1 MLEPIPAC
9 RHPSCGGELKT
20 EPDAPNAPLLGGVRE
35 KNQIYAGAFERLG
48 VGGVSMAIGSQ
59 AMGIRLLYPH
69 VALGLFDGREVL
81 FSLDKTFMEAPDLSY
96 VRYAWR
102 VPVTESGIKR
112 FCRQPRYSTNGPIIY
127 PYKTGEAIRVVLEWS
142 FDGKTVIGRYTG
154 EGKTVMGLLVN
165 GCFKP
170 AVILEAQTDKC
181 RIKQNGVRL
190 SLSFHGKT
198 KRPYC
203 ADSYKELELAW
214 FNGMPVNGKNL
225 AIVPVELAPDFPL
238 YFAMGVTSSRRTN
251 TACYPLCRPEDIDR
265 QLDNAGVA
273 YHRSRM
279 RGNGFCKG
287 AAEAVASLAG
297 YSRHYDPKRQRIMTS
312 VNRTWGGMNQ
322 HGGVF
327 GWDNFFTSYIA
338 SWENP
343 GLGSASLDHILSI
356 YKKGWM
362 RSDVP
367 CQRNLII
374 PILYCRTL
382 NVLGDQALA
391 RRTWPIMMNFIRS
404 WFSDRGDGMPWRDGN
419 GDGLIESGSCGDIRK
434 EALGHMISNA
444 MDETGYDDLPVYSA
458 GFVDGRRGQLANGVE
473 FDRKSQTL
481 TITLICQNSLY
492 CAACRIMADMAAAL
506 GKTDDE
512 RWLRKEAQRIRNRIL
527 KRLYCPES
535 GIFQDRRWDGSFSR
549 VKAMTVFYPLLAGI
563 ADDPVKA
570 NLRRMLLDPRQ
581 FWGDNLMP
589 TVSRDDPAY
598 CDGLDRRGNYWR
610 GNCWPPTTYIV
621 YLAIK
626 EAGWDDIAAEYARR
640 VCSQFLE
647 YWNRYRHAYENY
659 PAEGKVDHT
668 FFYPGNWGGREI
680 RYVWSAMM
688 AFCALEEIF
697 GPEMVSSGV
706 RFGNPWVLRQSA
718 WKGFYYAGKRIEA
731 ETGKQKTWVKVDGGW
746 EFLSRPG
753 VVVRDFVQKESC
765 FCFTIKTTRSACI
778 EFMAPQI
785 ASQSVVTINRVPV
798 SNIGSGRKIA
808 FQISSGSHIVEI
820 KDIIV

>member
-1 MLEPIPAC
+1 MK
-9 RHPSCGGELKT
+9 S
-20 EPDAPNAPLLGGVRE
+20 

-48 VGGVSMAIGSQ
+48 VGGVSMAMGSQ

-102 VPVTESGIKR
+102 VPVTASGIKR
-112 FCRQPRYSTNGPIIY
+112 FGWQPRYSTNSPIIY

-142 FDGKTVIGRYTG
+142 FDGKTVIGRYTS
-154 EGKTVMGLLVN
+154 EGQTVMGLLVN
-165 GCFKP
+165 GCFAP

-181 RIKQNGVRL
+181 RIKQNGVQL
-190 SLSFHGKT
+190 SLSFRGKT

-203 ADSYKELELAW
+203 ADSYKELERSW
-214 FNGMPVNGKNL
+214 FNGLPVNGKTL

-238 YFAMGVTSSRRTN
+238 YFAMGVASTHRTD
-251 TACYPLCRPEDIDR
+251 TACYPICRPENIDR

-279 RGNGFCKG
+279 RSKGFCKG

-297 YSRHYDPKRQRIMTS
+297 YSRHYDPKRQRIMTA

-322 HGGVF
+322 AGGAF

-338 SWENP
+338 AWENP
-343 GLGSASLDHILSI
+343 GLGAASLEHILSI

-367 CQRNLII
+367 PQRNLII
-374 PILYCRTL
+374 PILYCRTVS
-382 NVLGDQALA
+382 VLGDQALA

-419 GDGLIESGSCGDIRK
+419 GDGLIESGSCMDIRK
-434 EALGHMISNA
+434 ETLGHMISNA

-458 GFVDGRRGQLANGVE
+458 GFVDGRRGQLANDVE

-512 RWLRKEAQRIRNRIL
+512 RWLRREAQRIRNRIL

-563 ADDPVKA
+563 ADDQVKA
-570 NLRRMLLDPRQ
+570 NLKRMLLDPRQ
-581 FWGDNLMP
+581 FWGDNLIP

-598 CDGLDRRGNYWR
+598 CDGLDYNGNYWR

-640 VCSQFLE
+640 VCGQFLE
-647 YWNRYRHAYENY
+647 DWNRHGHAYENY

-668 FFYPGNWGGREI
+668 YFYPGNWGGREI
-680 RYVWSAMM
+680 RYVWSAIMP
-688 AFCALEEIF
+688 FCALEEIF
-697 GPEMVSSGV
+697 GPEMVGSGV
-706 RFGNPWVLRQSA
+706 RFGNPWGLQPSA

-731 ETGKQKTWVKVDGGW
+731 EIGKQRTWVKVNGGW

-753 VVVRDFVQKESC
+753 VVVRDFVQKENC

-778 EFMAPQI
+778 EFMAPRI
-785 ASQSVVTINRVPV
+785 TSRSVVAINRVPV
-798 SNIGSGRKIA
+798 SNVGSGRKIA
-808 FQISSGSHIVEI
+808 FKISSGSHIVEI
-820 KDIIV
+820 K